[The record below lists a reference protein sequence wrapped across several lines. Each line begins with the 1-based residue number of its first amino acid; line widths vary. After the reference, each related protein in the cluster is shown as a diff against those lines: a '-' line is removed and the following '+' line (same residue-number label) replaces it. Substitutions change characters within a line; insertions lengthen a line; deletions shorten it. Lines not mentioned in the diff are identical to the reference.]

1 MPNCSECA
9 SLCCIAPEISTPSSW
24 QGRLP
29 GRVIKWVNARCE
41 HLLGCWEC
49 SIYNSRG
56 YNYESCRYYDCK
68 DFGPILTWYLKSH
81 DLIFPDGTLKEDGMS
96 LFLRLNGALQLSQIS
111 HGQNTDLTDAL
122 MYFQESGTWP
132 GWILDENYIKFIKG
146 TCPSPRVAKKP
157 QGKIWQIFRKS

>member
-1 MPNCSECA
+1 
-9 SLCCIAPEISTPSSW
+9 
-24 QGRLP
+24 
-29 GRVIKWVNARCE
+29 
-41 HLLGCWEC
+41 
-49 SIYNSRG
+49 
-56 YNYESCRYYDCK
+56 
-68 DFGPILTWYLKSH
+68 LTWYLKSH